1 MLRFL
6 GDFMKVRVSYGSA
19 IKLGLLKKKINCL
32 PMTIYLMTR
41 GSCTGKCLFCA
52 QANNSGSKML
62 SRIVWPEFSLEDVLK
77 NLKDER
83 VCIQCL
89 NYKNLFDDILEIV
102 ESMDNKI
109 SVSAQP
115 FSGKELKTL
124 SKKIERIGISLDCAN
139 KDLFEKIKPTY
150 SWNEH
155 WEKLEKAV
163 EIFGDF
169 KVTSHLIVGLG
180 ETEEDMVKVI
190 RKLHRKK
197 IKPSLFAFTPLKG
210 TPLENKERPSLK
222 KYRNV
227 QLAYHL
233 ITGNI
238 SNDFRFRNGE
248 IIDFG
253 VKIEDYIENPVIY
266 TTRGCPKC
274 NRPYFNESP
283 GGIIYNYPYIPD
295 KKEMEEILKIWE

>member
-1 MLRFL
+1 MR
-6 GDFMKVRVSYGSA
+6 VRVSYGSA
-19 IKLGLLKKKINCL
+19 IKLGLLKKRIDCL
-32 PMTIYLMTR
+32 PTTIYLMTK
-41 GSCTGKCLFCA
+41 GICTGKCLFCA
-52 QANNSGSKML
+52 QSNASGSEML
-62 SRIVWPEFSLEDVLK
+62 SRVIWPEFSLEDVLK

-89 NYKNLFDDILEIV
+89 NYKNLFDDVMEIV
-102 ESMDNKI
+102 ENVDNEI

-115 FSGKELKTL
+115 FSEEELKIL
-124 SKKIERIGISLDCAN
+124 SKKIDRIGISLDCAN
-139 KDLFEKIKPTY
+139 KDLFERIKPTY
-150 SWNEH
+150 SWDKH
-155 WEKLEKAV
+155 WKNLERAV
-163 EIFGDF
+163 KIFGDF

-180 ETEEDMVKVI
+180 ETEEEMVKI
-190 RKLHRKK
+190 IQKLHEKK

-222 KYRNV
+222 KYRKI

-233 ITGNI
+233 ITEDI
-238 SNDFRFRNGE
+238 SRDFKFKNGE
-248 IIDFG
+248 IVDFG

-274 NRPYFNESP
+274 NRPYYNESP
-283 GGIIYNYPYIPD
+283 GGTIYNYPYIPS